1 MFLFPLAKH
10 VVHDFESMFV
20 IPLVADCGPLSNPA
34 NGQVDISSGTTLNSV
49 ATYSCYTG
57 YNVTG
62 ESTRICTADGQ
73 WTPTAPTCVGELC
86 LVIVLMYIQV

>member
-1 MFLFPLAKH
+1 
-10 VVHDFESMFV
+10 MFV
-20 IPLVADCGPLSNPA
+20 ILLVDCGPLSNPA
-34 NGQVDISSGTTLNSV
+34 NGQVDITSGTSINSV

-73 WTPTAPTCVGELC
+73 WTPAAPTCVCKLC
-86 LVIVLMYIQV
+86 LVIVWVY

>member
-1 MFLFPLAKH
+1 MLYMTLNT
-10 VVHDFESMFV
+10 D
-20 IPLVADCGPLSNPA
+20 IPCLLSCYIVDCGPLSNPA

-73 WTPTAPTCVGELC
+73 WTSSAPTCVGKLC
-86 LVIVLMYIQV
+86 LVIV